1 MYFYSFQQKIRYRTY
16 RKKELSAVAISKKT
30 VRDVSFKG
38 KRVIM
43 RVDFNVPMKD
53 GVVQDDTRIRAALPT
68 ITYVLEQGCTSLVLM
83 SHLGDPKKDAQKAK
97 EKAEKD
103 GKTFDEKKFIE
114 GKCKMAPVAAYLAKL
129 LGKEVKLAPACMGP
143 ETEAMV
149 KGLPKGGICMLENT
163 RFHKEETSK
172 DDAEREKM
180 AKVLASYGDIY
191 VNDAFG
197 TAHRAHASTTDAAR
211 LSKVAV
217 AGFLMEKELEFLDE
231 RICKNPVKPF
241 VAIIGGAK
249 VSSKIAVLQA
259 LLDKV
264 DHIIIG
270 GGMAYTFL
278 TAKDISCGNS
288 LIEKDMIDIARD
300 VLEKAYHTHKYIYL
314 PIDHIVTQTFAAD
327 APSKHV
333 ARNAIDDGWMGMDI
347 GPLTIEKYQHALK
360 GVKTVFWNGPMGVFE
375 FPAFAAGTEAIA
387 TTLAG
392 MPDATTVI
400 GGGDSVS
407 AVNKAGLSD
416 KMSHISTGG
425 GASLELVEGK
435 KLPGVEALNDK

>member
-1 MYFYSFQQKIRYRTY
+1 MNKM
-16 RKKELSAVAISKKT
+16 T
-30 VRDVSFKG
+30 VKDIDLKG

-53 GVVQDDTRIRAALPT
+53 GVVQDDTRIQAALPT
-68 ITYVLEQGCTSLVLM
+68 IRYVLDQGAKSLVLM
-83 SHLGDPKKDAQKAK
+83 SHLGDPKKDMQKAK
-97 EKAEKD
+97 EKAEKEA
-103 GKTFDEKKFIE
+103 KPFDEKKYIE
-114 GKCKMAPVAAYLAKL
+114 GKHKLAPVAALLAKL
-129 LGKEVKLAPACMGP
+129 LGRDVKLAPDCLS
-143 ETEAMV
+143 EESRAMAAA
-149 KGLPKGGICMLENT
+149 LQPGGVLMLENT

-172 DDAEREKM
+172 DAIEREKM
-180 AKVLASYGDIY
+180 AKVLASYGDVY

-197 TAHRAHASTTDAAR
+197 TAHRPHASTETIAR
-211 LSKVAV
+211 FLPAV
-217 AGFLMEKELEFLDE
+217 AGFLMEKELEFLE
-231 RICKNPVKPF
+231 EKIVHNPAKPF

-264 DHIIIG
+264 DHLIIG

-278 TAKDISCGNS
+278 TAKGISCGNS
-288 LIEKDMIDIARD
+288 LIETDMIETARD
-300 VLEKAYHTHKYIYL
+300 VLEKAYKTRKYIYL

-327 APSKHV
+327 APSKQV
-333 ARNAIDDGWMGMDI
+333 ARNGIKEGWMGMDI
-347 GPLTIEKYQHALK
+347 GPLTIEKFVHALD

-375 FPAFAAGTEAIA
+375 FPKFALGTNAIA
-387 TTLAG
+387 QALAK
-392 MPDATTVI
+392 MPDAVTVI

-407 AVNKAGLSD
+407 AVKKAGLSD

-435 KLPGVEALNDK
+435 VLPGVAALTDKK